1 MTNKKEIVPIISE
14 EKDKKLSKLQ
24 KQFNYRTK
32 RIKSLKKKIDTLK
45 NASDAYFRRYNS
57 EILPLEDK
65 IVDARITFVKLLDK
79 HYQDKYFRKVEKLAI
94 QEIIEEEAFNLA
106 EEFGIDEMIEIYD
119 KYSSESYEEVM
130 EDSKQIEQA
139 FTKSF
144 IENMFD
150 VEIDDLGDLD
160 DVENMQKLQEEIQQ
174 KMEEREKAYQEQR
187 KKRKKTKA
195 QQAKEEAKEKKLQE
209 DAKNLSKTS
218 RAIYMELVKELH
230 PDKEP
235 NETEKVRK
243 TEIMTK
249 VTEAYEKNDFFELLK
264 LQIEYKEGNSQVQL
278 LKDQQ
283 LKYYNKLL
291 QDQIR
296 ELQQE
301 EYFLSHPAPPL
312 NQVFFSMN
320 ISKTAL
326 KDQFKFGLV
335 KTEMELEG
343 VEANCKYVEKKTN
356 LRKFIREY
364 IEQHNEQDDDLDDL
378 DDFMSWMFLED

>member
-209 DAKNLSKTS
+209 DAKLV
-218 RAIYMELVKELH
+218 EL
-230 PDKEP
+230 
-235 NETEKVRK
+235 
-243 TEIMTK
+243 
-249 VTEAYEKNDFFELLK
+249 
-264 LQIEYKEGNSQVQL
+264 
-278 LKDQQ
+278 
-283 LKYYNKLL
+283 
-291 QDQIR
+291 
-296 ELQQE
+296 
-301 EYFLSHPAPPL
+301 
-312 NQVFFSMN
+312 
-320 ISKTAL
+320 
-326 KDQFKFGLV
+326 
-335 KTEMELEG
+335 
-343 VEANCKYVEKKTN
+343 
-356 LRKFIREY
+356 FIW
-364 IEQHNEQDDDLDDL
+364 N
-378 DDFMSWMFLED
+378 W

>member
-1 MTNKKEIVPIISE
+1 MANKKEIVPVISE

-45 NASDAYFRRYNS
+45 NATEAYYRRYNS

-65 IVDARITFVKLLDK
+65 IIDARIAFVKLLDK

-94 QEIIEEEAFNLA
+94 QEIIEEEAFDLA
-106 EEFGIDEMIEIYD
+106 EEFGVDEMIDIFN
-119 KYSSESYEEVM
+119 KYSTESYTDVM

-139 FTKSF
+139 FAKSF

-160 DVENMQKLQEEIQQ
+160 NVENMQKIEEEVKQ
-174 KMEEREKAYQEQR
+174 KIEEREKAYQEQR
-187 KKRKKTKA
+187 KKRKKTKV
-195 QQAKEEAKEKKLQE
+195 QQAKEEAKEKKLKE
-209 DAKNLSKTS
+209 EAKNLSKTS

-235 NETEKVRK
+235 NEAEKIRK

-291 QDQIR
+291 QDQIQ
-296 ELQQE
+296 ELQHE

-312 NQVFFSMN
+312 NQVFFNMN

-343 VEANCKYVEKKTN
+343 IEANCKYVEKKTN

-364 IEQHNEQDDDLDDL
+364 IEQHNEQDDNSDDL